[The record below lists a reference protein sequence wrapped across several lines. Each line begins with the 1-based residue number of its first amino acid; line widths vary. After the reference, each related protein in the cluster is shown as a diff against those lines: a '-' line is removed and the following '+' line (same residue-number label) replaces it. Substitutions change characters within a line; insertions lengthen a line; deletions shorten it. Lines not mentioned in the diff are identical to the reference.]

1 MKKNYFLLFPLIL
14 FSYSISARWANPTD
28 ALFHYDL
35 WRTTIQ
41 VEKDG
46 TYTEEVEY
54 KAKILK
60 NSAIQY
66 VGNFSL
72 TYNEQSQ
79 KVDILS
85 AKTINGS
92 KEFPVDKKFIED
104 KPLASSAKGFDQTRQ
119 ILIIFPQVQVGSH
132 VYIRYRRH
140 YKIVPFKNVFSDS
153 FTFWNE
159 YYKNMELTIRSAR
172 PLHYEVNNPGKFLKS
187 SYQIKKGNKRP
198 YIFKLRLKRPL
209 FKRILDERY
218 IFTDRNLFPWIKITT
233 EKKWSK
239 VFKHLASEYEKRIK
253 EPLPKLHQSILKSAQ
268 QIKTGSEDQI
278 NSVISAL
285 IEKIRYMGDWRP
297 INGGYI
303 PRSLSVIAK
312 TSFGDCKDFS
322 VSLAAILRNLGFKA
336 QVAAVSRN
344 HTYHS
349 SYDYKLPNIY
359 AFNHAIVRAEIK
371 GKVFWLDPTN
381 SMTYARGIF
390 TDIADRPAVILQYP
404 KPKLQRIPKMY
415 SSGAE
420 YILTRNFEITK
431 KDLVK
436 MKGSAHF
443 KGRSAIP
450 YTGMSLNNSKQ
461 SIDYMFINQAVGDI
475 SLLKKWK
482 VEGYDLKSRIV
493 KNFSVDIAYTI
504 EKDNSDYFGNK
515 TQLGPALYLGR
526 IGALDRLN
534 IRSQDRISDLFLG
547 PPQKVTYISKLKN
560 IKPLGKLKFNCNLKS
575 KWFNIRRDI
584 KSRKPLI
591 VKDTYEFKKP
601 FIPARELKN
610 PQFLQ
615 LQKGIQSCFKQFFI
629 IYKTIK

>member
-1 MKKNYFLLFPLIL
+1 MKKSYFFLFPFIL

-35 WRTTIQ
+35 WRTTIK

-79 KVDILS
+79 KVKVLS
-85 AKTINGS
+85 AKTITNGE
-92 KEFPVDKKFIED
+92 EFPVDKKFIED

-119 ILIIFPQVQVGSH
+119 ILIIFPQVQVGSDI
-132 VYIRYRRH
+132 YIRYRRH
-140 YKIVPFKNVFSDS
+140 HKIVPFKNTFSDAIV
-153 FTFWNE
+153 FWHE
-159 YYKNMELTIRSAR
+159 YYKNMNLTIRSAL
-172 PLHYEVNNPGKFLKS
+172 PLHYEVNNPGNFLKS

-198 YIFKLRLKRPL
+198 YIFKMRLKRPL
-209 FKRILDERY
+209 FKKIVDERY
-218 IFTDRNLFPWIKITT
+218 LFVNQDLLPWVRVTT

-239 VFKHLASEYEKRIK
+239 MFKHLASEYKKRIE
-253 EPLPKLHQSILKSAQ
+253 EPLPDLHQNILKSAQ
-268 QIKTGSEDQI
+268 QIKTGPEDQMD
-278 NSVISAL
+278 SVISAL

-312 TSFGDCKDFS
+312 TGFGDCKDFS
-322 VSLAAILRNLGFKA
+322 VSLAAILRKLGFKA
-336 QVAAVSRN
+336 QVAAVYRTPL
-344 HTYHS
+344 HHKAAEF
-349 SYDYKLPNIY
+349 KLPNIY

-381 SMTYARGIF
+381 FMTYARGIF
-390 TDIADRPAVILQYP
+390 RDIADRPAVILQHP
-404 KPKLQRIPKMY
+404 KPKLQRIPKIY
-415 SSGAE
+415 SSGAK
-420 YILTRNFEITK
+420 YILTQDFEITK
-431 KDLVK
+431 KNLVK

-450 YTGMSLNNSKQ
+450 FTGMSLNSSKQ

-482 VEGYDLKSRIV
+482 VGGYDLKSRIV
-493 KNFSVDIAYTI
+493 KDFAVNISYTI

-515 TQLGPALYLGR
+515 TQLGPALHLGR

-534 IRSQDRISDLFLG
+534 IRSQGRVSDLFLG
-547 PPQKVTYISKLKN
+547 PPQKIVYISKLNN

-575 KWFNIRRDI
+575 KWLDI
-584 KSRKPLI
+584 KRSIESYKPLI
-591 VKDTYEFKKP
+591 VKDTYNFKSS
-601 FIPARELKN
+601 FIPPQELKK
-610 PQFLQ
+610 PQFLK
-615 LQKGIQSCFKQFFI
+615 LQKGLQSCFKQFFI
-629 IYKTIK
+629 IYETIK